1 MGMGGD
7 NDTNYQLIDHATVG
21 VRSKL
26 EVCVTLKLPFF
37 AKLEHEELHVECFPY
52 RIAMVRRHA
61 RADKLEPFYY
71 SRDPKPHSKGSY
83 KSTSLTV
90 PYSHAG

>member
-7 NDTNYQLIDHATVG
+7 NDTNYQLIDHAIVG

-26 EVCVTLKLPFF
+26 EVCLSLTLPFF
-37 AKLEHEELHVECFPY
+37 AKLQHEELHVECFPY
-52 RIAMVRRHA
+52 RIAIVRRHA
-61 RADKLEPFYY
+61 RADKLEPFLLQQR
-71 SRDPKPHSKGSY
+71 SKPHSKGSY
-83 KSTSLTV
+83 KSTNLTV